1 MGPGGTGMEG
11 EALWRLAV
19 AGLHEITVL
28 AAFGFVLL
36 GLSDLLVDLI
46 WLGREARRAFVPA
59 AGTVTAADLK
69 VRKAGPLA
77 VFVPAWDE
85 SAVIVPMLRHALA
98 TFDHPHYQIYVGCY
112 PNDPATI
119 AAVESLADPRIRLVI
134 GTRNGPTSKADC
146 LNQLWRALLADEQA
160 PGAPRYR
167 AVVLHDAEDVVH
179 SCELLVFDAL
189 LDRLPMIQ
197 LPVLPLISQSGR
209 WVSAHYADEFAEA
222 HGKELVVREAIGA
235 GVPSAGVGCAIR
247 RDALE
252 ALAGLLGQ
260 PFDEGSVTED
270 YELGLR
276 LRALGFR
283 TAFVR
288 MAAAP
293 NKGIVAVRAYF
304 PNRLDAAVQQKSR
317 WIAGIALSGW
327 DRLGW
332 RGGLAERWMRVRD
345 RQAPL
350 AAMLLLT
357 AYAALAAWLAL
368 SLLALVAERPLV
380 AFEGPL
386 ASLVAINMGLL
397 LWRAVMRFSFTT
409 ADHGLAQGCL
419 SLPRMLVSNLI
430 AVAAAREAMTRY
442 FRSLREG
449 RSEWGKTAHVF
460 PSHMPPE

>member
-1 MGPGGTGMEG
+1 MGFD
-11 EALWRLAV
+11 ALWPLALS
-19 AGLHEITVL
+19 GLHEITVF

-36 GLSDLLVDLI
+36 GASDLLVDLI
-46 WLGREARRAFVPA
+46 WLGREAKRALVPSV
-59 AGTVTAADLK
+59 GSVTAADLTPGGS
-69 VRKAGPLA
+69 GPLA

-85 SAVIVPMLRHALA
+85 SAVIGQMLRHALD
-98 TFDHPHYQIYVGCY
+98 TFDHPDYRIYVGCY

-119 AAVESLADPRIRLVI
+119 AAVGAIADPRIRQVI
-134 GTRNGPTSKADC
+134 GVRPGPTTKADC
-146 LNQLWRALLADEQA
+146 LNQLWRALRADEEE
-160 PGAPRYR
+160 GARRFR

-179 SCELLVFDAL
+179 SAELRVFDAL

-197 LPVLPLISQSGR
+197 LPVLPLISRKGH
-209 WVSAHYADEFAEA
+209 WVSATYADEFAES

-252 ALAGLLGQ
+252 ALATRQGQ
-260 PFDEGSVTED
+260 PFDPGSVTED

-288 MAAAP
+288 IASAP
-293 NKGIVAVRAYF
+293 GKGVVAVRAYF
-304 PNRLDAAVQQKSR
+304 PNQLDAAVQQKSR

-350 AAMLLLT
+350 AALLLLM
-357 AYAALAAWLAL
+357 AYAAFAGWLLLAA
-368 SLLALVAERPLV
+368 VAAWADLPPV
-380 AFEGPL
+380 TPAGPL
-386 ASLVAINMGLL
+386 DTLVAINLGFL
-397 LWRAVMRFSFTT
+397 LWRMVMRFSFTT
-409 ADHGLAQGCL
+409 ADHGIEEGFLA
-419 SLPRMLVSNLI
+419 LPRMLVSNLI
-430 AVAAAREAMTRY
+430 AVAAARRALTRY
-442 FRSLREG
+442 FAGLRSG
-449 RSEWGKTAHVF
+449 RAEWGKTAHVF
-460 PSHMPPE
+460 PTDLPPE